1 MSQPKALL
9 IDITMCAG
17 CGACQAACKTQN
29 HLPEEAESRLSAT
42 AYTALDEIDGTYVRR
57 MCQHCVHPTCVSVC
71 PVGAFEKLPEGPV
84 LYDADKCLGCR
95 YCIQACPFQV
105 PRYEWASRTPRVQKC
120 RLCAERIRVGQQP
133 ACAEAC
139 PTGATKFGDR
149 DALIREAH
157 ERIAASP
164 GQYVDKVYGVDE
176 VGGTSILYLS
186 PVPFETLGFQTTL
199 THQPLPELTESV
211 LSKLPG
217 VISLGGVALYGIWWI
232 TNRRNEV
239 ARLERAFADAD
250 ERARAAHDGGKE
262 A

>member
-1 MSQPKALL
+1 MENK
-9 IDITMCAG
+9 
-17 CGACQAACKTQN
+17 
-29 HLPEEAESRLSAT
+29 LPEEAEPHLSPT
-42 AYTALDEIDGTYVRR
+42 AYTAIEEIKGHSVRQ
-57 MCQHCVHPTCVSVC
+57 MCRHCLHPTCVSVC
-71 PVGAFEKLPEGPV
+71 PVGAFTKTPEGPV
-84 LYDADKCLGCR
+84 LYDASKCLGCR

-105 PRYEWASRTPRVQKC
+105 PRYEWASLAPRVQKC
-120 RLCAERIRVGQQP
+120 RLCAERIRAGQQP

-139 PTGATKFGDR
+139 PSGATKFGDR

-164 GQYVDKVYGVDE
+164 GQYVDRVYGVHE

-186 PVPFETLGFQTTL
+186 PVPFEKLGFRTQL
-199 THQPLPELTESV
+199 TQQPLPELTESV

-239 ARLERAFADAD
+239 ARVERAFTDAGQ
-250 ERARAAHDGGKE
+250 RAQSAHDDNGKE
-262 A
+262 G